1 MLLLA
6 RRAKESIII
15 GNRTITIRVIKVE
28 RGVVTLG
35 IEAPRDVPVHRE
47 EIFERIEEEIRRL
60 EKEIEPTAA

>member
-6 RRAKESIII
+6 RRAKESVII
-15 GNRTITIRVIKVE
+15 GNRTITIRIMKIE

-47 EIFERIEEEIRRL
+47 EVFERIEDEIRRL
-60 EKEIEPTAA
+60 AAEIEPTAA

>member
-15 GNRTITIRVIKVE
+15 GNRTITIRIMKIE

-47 EIFERIEEEIRRL
+47 EVFERIEDEIRRL
-60 EKEIEPTAA
+60 AAEIEPTAA

>member
-6 RRAKESIII
+6 RRAKESVII
-15 GNRTITIRVIKVE
+15 GNRAITIRIMKIE

-47 EIFERIEEEIRRL
+47 EVFERIEDEIRRL
-60 EKEIEPTAA
+60 AAEVEPTAA

>member
-15 GNRTITIRVIKVE
+15 GNRTITIRVMKVE

-47 EIFERIEEEIRRL
+47 EIFERIEDEIRRL